1 MSRLRPLALACA
13 IAVASFPLHAVSAQ
27 SSIAPPKGVTAKTC
41 VEGICEYMLAN
52 GMRVLLF
59 PDASKPTVTV
69 NVTYGVGSM
78 NENYGETG
86 MAHLL
91 EHLVFKGTPTHGDI
105 PAEMKKRGISFN
117 GTTNLDRTNYY
128 GSFPA
133 NDATLDWMLEMEAD
147 RMVNS
152 HIAKKDLDSEM
163 TVVRNEM
170 ERGENE
176 PGSVFSQRMRSA
188 AYQWHNYGKST
199 IGNRADVENVPIG
212 NLQAFYRQ
220 WYQPDNATLII
231 AGRFDPAEVMA
242 KVQDTFGKLKRP
254 ARTLPTQW
262 TVEPTQDGE
271 REITVRR
278 SGDLRLVGLTY
289 HIPAATSADTPALM
303 VLANILSH
311 SPGGR
316 LHKALVEPKLAAAA
330 FAGAGAQREPGT
342 FTLIAVPPKDGD
354 PAKAEEELLEQAE
367 DIAKTPITAQE
378 LADAKQRI
386 ANSYEL
392 SFNDV
397 NRIGLAMSEYVA
409 AGDWR
414 LYFVLRDAMENVS
427 LDDVNRVAAKYLIPS
442 NRTLARFV
450 PTDNAVRADIKAGP
464 AVATLVD
471 GYKGRVA
478 VAAGEAF
485 DPTIENIAARS
496 EIFTIGDG
504 LQVSLLPKKT
514 RGETVVV
521 DADFRFG
528 DVESIKRHPDPA
540 GTMAGTLLMR
550 GSKTMSREQID
561 KRFEE
566 LKTQAN
572 IGGGIQSASIGLQT
586 RRGELVDALTL
597 AADIVRNP
605 GYPESEFEQA
615 RMQSVTGIEAARKEP
630 GTVAGIAM
638 AQHFDPWPVGHPLHA
653 ETLDESL
660 ANLRALKLEDV
671 RKFHDAFYGTSNGQ
685 ISIVGDFDPA
695 VVKPLLQKLF
705 ADWKPGVAFQPIDT
719 HYNAVNAEH
728 RSFETPDK
736 SNAVYLAR
744 FNLPLNDDNPDYAA
758 LMVANHV
765 FGGGGLKS
773 RLFDRVRQK
782 DGLSYGIG
790 SGLSA
795 DSSRNGK
802 DDAGSFSIQGIAAP
816 QNMPKLEAAVREELE
831 RFVRDGITAEELSD
845 AVNGILTQRQQ
856 GRASDGTIAGML
868 NSDQHL
874 GREMQR
880 RAVFEAKLKA
890 LTLDDVNGAIRRH
903 IKPEIL
909 SVYVAG
915 DFANAGKTPAPAAK

>member
-13 IAVASFPLHAVSAQ
+13 IAVASFPFQPISAQ
-27 SSIAPPKGVTAKTC
+27 SVALPKGVDAKSC
-41 VEGICEYMLAN
+41 VEGICEYTLAN
-52 GMRVLLF
+52 GLRVLLF

-69 NVTYGVGSM
+69 NVTYDVGSM
-78 NENYGETG
+78 HENYGETG

-91 EHLVFKGTPTHGDI
+91 EHLVFKGTPDHGDI
-105 PAEMKKRGISFN
+105 PGEMKKRGISFN

-133 NDATLDWMLEMEAD
+133 NDDTLDWMLEMEAD

-152 HIAKKDLDSEM
+152 YIAKKDLDSEM

-170 ERGENE
+170 ERNENE
-176 PGSVFSQRMRSA
+176 PGSVFNQRMRST

-199 IGNRADVENVPIG
+199 IGNRADVENVPIT

-231 AGRFDPAEVMA
+231 AGRFDPAKVLA
-242 KVQDTFGKLKRP
+242 KVQATFGKLKRP
-254 ARTLPTQW
+254 ARTLPTLW

-271 REITVRR
+271 RDITVRR

-289 HIPAATSADTPALM
+289 HIPAVTHADTPALM

-311 SPGGR
+311 TPGGR
-316 LHKALVEPKLAAAA
+316 LHKALVEPKIAA
-330 FAGAGAQREPGT
+330 FAVAGAGAQQSPGT
-342 FTLIAVPPKDGD
+342 FTLIAVPPKDAD
-354 PAKAEEELLEQAE
+354 PAKAEAELLKQAE
-367 DIAKTPITAQE
+367 KITAAPITAQE

-386 ANSYEL
+386 ANEYEL

-414 LYFVLRDAMENVS
+414 LYFVLRDAMEKVS
-427 LDDVNRVAAKYLIPS
+427 LDDVNRVAAQYLIPS

-450 PTDNAVRADIKAGP
+450 PTDGAVRANITAGP
-464 AVATLVD
+464 SVASLVD
-471 GYKGRVA
+471 GYQGRAA

-540 GTMAGTLLMR
+540 GTMAGALLMR

-566 LKTQAN
+566 LKTKAS
-572 IGGGIQSASIGLQT
+572 IGGGIQMASIGLET
-586 RRGELVDALTL
+586 RRGELAEALTL
-597 AADIVRNP
+597 AADILRNP
-605 GYPESEFEQA
+605 AYPESEFEQA
-615 RMQSVTGIEAARKEP
+615 RLQSITGIEAARKEP
-630 GTVAGIAM
+630 GTVAGVAM
-638 AQHFDPWPVGHPLHA
+638 AQHFDPWPVGHPLHT

-660 ANLRALKLEDV
+660 ANLRALKLADV
-671 RKFHDAFYGTSNGQ
+671 QAFHRAFYGTSNGQ

-695 VVKPLLQKLF
+695 TIKPLLQKLF

-719 HYNAVNAEH
+719 RYTDVKAE
-728 RSFETPDK
+728 RQSFETPDK

-744 FNLPLNDDNPDYAA
+744 FNLPLNDDDPDYAA
-758 LMVANHV
+758 LVVANHV

-782 DGLSYGIG
+782 DGLSYGIY

-795 DSSRNGK
+795 DASRSGK

-816 QNMPKLEAAVREELE
+816 QNMPKLEAAVREELQ
-831 RFVRDGITAEELSD
+831 RFVRDGITADELAD
-845 AVNGILTQRQQ
+845 AVNGLLTQRQQ
-856 GRASDGTIAGML
+856 GRASDSTIAGML
-868 NSDQHL
+868 NSDQYL
-874 GREMQR
+874 GRPMLR
-880 RAVFEAKLKA
+880 RAEFEAKLKS
-890 LTLDDVNGAIRRH
+890 LTLADVNAAIARRF
-903 IKPEIL
+903 KPETL

-915 DFANAGKTPAPAAK
+915 DFANAAKAPAGK

>member
-13 IAVASFPLHAVSAQ
+13 VAFASFPLHVTAAQ
-27 SSIAPPKGVTAKTC
+27 TIAPPKGVTAKTC
-41 VEGICEYMLAN
+41 VEGICEYTLAN
-52 GMRVLLF
+52 GLRVLLF

-78 NENYGETG
+78 HENYGETG

-91 EHLVFKGTPTHGDI
+91 EHLVFKGTPRHGDI
-105 PAEMKKRGISFN
+105 PGEMKKRGINFN

-133 NDATLDWMLEMEAD
+133 NDDTLDWLLGMEAD

-176 PGSVFSQRMRSA
+176 PGSVFNQRMRA
-188 AYQWHNYGKST
+188 MAYQWHNYGKST
-199 IGNRADVENVPIG
+199 IGNRADVENVPIE

-231 AGRFDPAEVMA
+231 AGRFDSADVMG
-242 KVQDTFGKLKRP
+242 KVQNTFGKLKRP
-254 ARTLPTQW
+254 TRSLPTAW
-262 TVEPTQDGE
+262 TIEPTQDGE

-289 HIPAATSADTPALM
+289 HTPAITHADTPALM

-316 LHKALVEPKLAAAA
+316 LHKSLVESKLAAAA
-330 FAGAGAQREPGT
+330 FAGAGAQRDPAS

-354 PAKAEEELLEQAE
+354 PAKVEAELLAQAE
-367 DIAKTPITAQE
+367 KIAATPITVQE

-386 ANSYEL
+386 ANGYEL

-397 NRIGLAMSEYVA
+397 NRMGLAMSEYVA

-414 LYFVLRDAMENVS
+414 LYFVLRDAMDKVS
-427 LDDVNRVAAKYLIPS
+427 VDDVNRVAAKYLIPT

-450 PTDNAVRADIKAGP
+450 PTDKPVRADISAGP
-464 AVATLVD
+464 AVSTLVD
-471 GYKGRVA
+471 GYQGRTA

-485 DPTIENIAARS
+485 DPSIDNIAART
-496 EIFTIGDG
+496 EIFTIGDS
-504 LQVSLLPKKT
+504 LKVSLLPKKT
-514 RGETVVV
+514 RGQTVIV

-528 DVESIKRHPDPA
+528 DVASIQRHPDHSA
-540 GTMAGTLLMR
+540 SMAGALLMR
-550 GSKTMSREQID
+550 GSQTMTREQID

-566 LKTQAN
+566 LKTEAS
-572 IGGGIQSASIGLQT
+572 IGGSIQSASIGLQS
-586 RRGELVDALTL
+586 RRNELIDALTL
-597 AADIVRNP
+597 AADILRNP
-605 GYPESEFEQA
+605 SYPETEFEQA
-615 RMQSVTGIEAARKEP
+615 RLQSITGIEAARKEP
-630 GTVAGIAM
+630 GTAAGIAM
-638 AQHFDPWPVGHPLHA
+638 AQHFDPWPEGHPLHTQ
-653 ETLDESL
+653 TLDESL
-660 ANLRALKLEDV
+660 ANLRALKLDDV
-671 RKFHDAFYGTSNGQ
+671 RKFHRAFYGTSQGE

-695 VVKPLLQKLF
+695 TIKPLLQKLF
-705 ADWKPGVAFQPIDT
+705 IDWKAGIAYQPIDT
-719 HYNAVNAEH
+719 RYTAVASER

-744 FNLPLNDDNPDYAA
+744 FNLPLNDDDADYPA
-758 LMVANHV
+758 LVVANHV

-795 DSSRNGK
+795 DSSRSGK
-802 DDAGSFSIQGIAAP
+802 DNAGSFSIQGIAAP

-831 RFVRDGITAEELSD
+831 RFVRDGITAQELSD
-845 AVNGILTQRQQ
+845 AISGLLTAREQS
-856 GRASDGTIAGML
+856 RASDGAIAGML
-868 NSDQHL
+868 NSDQYL
-874 GREMQR
+874 GRKMLR
-880 RAVFEAKLKA
+880 RAEFDAKLKA
-890 LTLDDVNGAIRRH
+890 LTLADVNAAIARH
-903 IKPEIL
+903 FKPAML
-909 SVYVAG
+909 SVYTAG
-915 DFANAGKTPAPAAK
+915 DFANAAKSPANK